1 MKKNQLYNLI
11 GARMLFIPISIMC
24 ILAILTCIKELGVM
38 IILGV
43 IGMYF
48 WIKIALYLVNKE

>member
-1 MKKNQLYNLI
+1 MKNQSYNLI
-11 GARMLFIPISIMC
+11 GAGTIIIPISIMC
-24 ILAILTCIKELGVM
+24 ILTILACIKELGIM